1 MYGVYNTCSK
11 LHVVQWANESAL
23 LVFHA
28 FRSHDMVARCP
39 RREFFQLRCQDD
51 RECEQCLGVAM
62 CFAEATT
69 AYLPALV
76 AIQLLHLLPHKSD
89 RQGDLARAFGKILPI
104 DVDFDSFTV
113 HTGMTINYT
122 FYNLYIYLLILYYV
136 LHSLYKLW
144 TG

>member
-1 MYGVYNTCSK
+1 
-11 LHVVQWANESAL
+11 
-23 LVFHA
+23 
-28 FRSHDMVARCP
+28 MVARCP

-122 FYNLYIYLLILYYV
+122 FYILYISPNIILYF
-136 LHSLYKLW
+136 
-144 TG
+144 T